1 MSTFGNI
8 ILIYSALML
17 IFFTYMLIRQFFV
30 DRFRARVFHKN
41 HWLWLALDDYHLM
54 LYRFWDWK
62 FHKMVRPDFYKTSGL
77 LKSEILK
84 DLEEVKIGK

>member
-1 MSTFGNI
+1 MSIFGNI

-54 LYRFWDWK
+54 LYRFWDWR